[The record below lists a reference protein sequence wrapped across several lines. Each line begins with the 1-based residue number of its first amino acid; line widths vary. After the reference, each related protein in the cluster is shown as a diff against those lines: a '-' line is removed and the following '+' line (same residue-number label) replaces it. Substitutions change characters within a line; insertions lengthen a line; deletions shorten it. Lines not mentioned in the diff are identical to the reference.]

1 MQTVPAYPRLARD
14 EGRGPMAWLRRAE
27 AWLDERGRPAWIAA
41 MVLAFVFVWPLG
53 LAILAYLIWS
63 KRMFSRSCTARRPD
77 FRSQMDS
84 ARAAMRPS
92 GNSAFDA
99 YKAETLRRLQA
110 EQEAF
115 EEFLNRLREAKDK
128 QEFDAFMEDRARA
141 NGARDEAPPA
151 PPAHPAA
158 GY

>member
-1 MQTVPAYPRLARD
+1 MQTAPAYPPSAADR
-14 EGRGPMAWLRRAE
+14 GGPMAWLRRAE
-27 AWLDERGRPAWIAA
+27 AWLDARGLAAWIAA
-41 MVLAFVFVWPLG
+41 MVLGFVLVWPVG

-63 KRMFSRSCTARRPD
+63 KRMFSRSSTARRPD
-77 FRSQMDS
+77 LHAHVHAARS
-84 ARAAMRPS
+84 AMRPS

-99 YKAETLRRLQA
+99 YKTETLRRLQA

-115 EEFLNRLREAKDK
+115 EDFLNRLREAKDK

-141 NGARDEAPPA
+141 NAARDDVPAAPPA
-151 PPAHPAA
+151 NPAA